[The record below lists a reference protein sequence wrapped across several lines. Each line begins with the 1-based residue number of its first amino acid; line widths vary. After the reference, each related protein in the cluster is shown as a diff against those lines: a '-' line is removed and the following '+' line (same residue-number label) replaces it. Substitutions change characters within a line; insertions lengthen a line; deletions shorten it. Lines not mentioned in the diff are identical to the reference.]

1 MAGRRFGGSA
11 IAARRQDAGGR
22 RQVAFWK
29 DLRWF
34 WLSAACILAPAAS
47 CLRAQVPP
55 PLKEFSHAKHL
66 KLGNVGPVIAGAI
79 DKGTYLGRDGGKIRP
94 WLNSVNP
101 CLACHRGLEESDAV
115 SQANMPQMA
124 DCLVCHN
131 QIDPPDSCAFC
142 HPKGALLKPASH
154 VPGFLDTHS
163 NKKSGLDMQSCA
175 VCHGRKFTCLGCHL
189 K

>member
-1 MAGRRFGGSA
+1 MQEALWN
-11 IAARRQDAGGR
+11 AR
-22 RQVAFWK
+22 WW
-29 DLRWF
+29 LL
-34 WLSAACILAPAAS
+34 LSAACLLAPGASRLLAQAA
-47 CLRAQVPP
+47 P

-66 KLGNVGPVIAGAI
+66 KLGNVAPAIAGAI
-79 DKGTYLGRDGGKIRP
+79 DKGTYLGRDGAKIRP
-94 WLNSVNP
+94 LLNSSNP
-101 CLACHRGLEESDAV
+101 CVGCHRGLEESDAV

-142 HPKGALLKPASH
+142 HPKGAQLKPASH

-163 NKKSGLDMQSCA
+163 NKKSGLDIQSCA

>member
-1 MAGRRFGGSA
+1 MAGRRFGGSVTA
-11 IAARRQDAGGR
+11 GRRQGAGGR
-22 RQVAFWK
+22 MQVAFRKGLW
-29 DLRWF
+29 WF
-34 WLSAACILAPAAS
+34 LLAAAS
-47 CLRAQVPP
+47 CLLAQIPP

-66 KLGNVGPVIAGAI
+66 KLGNVGPVIAAAI
-79 DKGTYLGRDGGKIRP
+79 DKGTYLGLDGARIRP
-94 WLNSVNP
+94 LLNSANP
-101 CLACHRGLEESDAV
+101 CVACHRGLEESDAV

-142 HPKGALLKPASH
+142 HPKTAQLKPASH